1 LSTIPQQQP
10 LALRQRG
17 HPVARRVTLPLVGI
31 SAIALEAFATRRS
44 TLGEPIALRSL
55 VLVSLALAPVVIV
68 LLPGLAALVAARRH
82 LNRPAQR
89 LGVVLAGC
97 GTAGMVTFWA
107 YFLGPQ
113 IGKATAVTVLILSLG
128 TLSSPHAWE
137 TVTDA
142 DVSFPLALAL
152 GAAVFYSGAA
162 FVDGGLAAPMTAMF
176 HRFWIVLD
184 NAIPEVFAEH
194 LVDGRS
200 VHGFV
205 MADWHFSDRPPLQT
219 GMLLPLYWLFGNR
232 EVGYQFGA
240 IAIESLFTVAIWALL
255 RSLAVGIRRCALVVA
270 AVIPSGVL
278 FFNSVYVW
286 PKLIAAT
293 LVVTA
298 FAIVIDGATRSHFV
312 RPVLVAVLA
321 VLAMLSHG
329 SSVYPLLALAPF
341 AVAFVYRR
349 CRWSLGLLLAL
360 VAAVLLLYAPWSAF
374 QHFEDPPGNRLV
386 KWHLADAYQ
395 VVDNRSI
402 PGAVIDA
409 YSHATIGE
417 IVVNKLE
424 NFGTVIWRPDYA
436 KVAATPGWLGDPW
449 GKARIIQI
457 ELLLPATLPLALVY
471 LALLARRGRSR
482 ARDLHLTGSWV
493 AASIAIWC
501 LLQYG
506 GVTASRTVLHNGS
519 LAPVL
524 CILACG
530 ALLARRLS
538 RSLFVLVF
546 AAQAATFLLIWVVT
560 VHGHPALPGAVDV
573 ARFEPASLAALGF
586 GAVIVLG
593 VIVLAGRLDR
603 GSHDSDDDI
612 QPARSAQL

>member
-1 LSTIPQQQP
+1 MSTISRPPP
-10 LALRQRG
+10 LARRQLARS
-17 HPVARRVTLPLVGI
+17 VARRVAVPLVGI
-31 SAIALEAFATRRS
+31 VAVALEAFATRRS
-44 TLGEPIALRSL
+44 TLGEPVLLRAL
-55 VLVSLALAPVVIV
+55 VLVSLALAPVVII

-82 LNRPAQR
+82 LDRPAQR
-89 LGVVLAGC
+89 LAVVLAGC
-97 GTAGMVTFWA
+97 GVAGMVTFWA
-107 YFLGPQ
+107 YFLGPE
-113 IGKATAVTVLILSLG
+113 IGKATAVTLLILSLG
-128 TLSSPHAWE
+128 TLSGPHAWE

-184 NAIPEVFAEH
+184 NAIPELFAEH

-205 MADWHFSDRPPLQT
+205 IADWHFSDRPPLQT
-219 GMLLPLYWLFGNR
+219 GMVLPLYWLFGNR

-255 RSLAVGIRRCALVVA
+255 RSLAVGIRRCALLVA

-278 FFNSVYVW
+278 FFNAVYVW

-293 LVVTA
+293 LVVAA
-298 FAIVIDGATRSHFV
+298 FAIVIDGATRSNFV

-321 VLAMLSHG
+321 ILAMLSHG

-360 VAAVLLLYAPWSAF
+360 VAAVLVLYAPWSAF
-374 QHFEDPPGNRLV
+374 QRFEDPPGNRLV
-386 KWHLADAYQ
+386 KWHLADSYK
-395 VVDNRSI
+395 VDDPRSI
-402 PGAVIDA
+402 ADTVIDA

-436 KVAATPGWLGDPW
+436 KVAGTPGWLSDLW
-449 GKARIIQI
+449 GKARIIQV
-457 ELLLPATLPLALVY
+457 ELLVPATLPLALVY
-471 LALLARRGRSR
+471 LALLTRRGRSR
-482 ARDLHLTGSWV
+482 ARDLHLTGAWV
-493 AASIAIWC
+493 VASIVIWC
-501 LLQYG
+501 LLQFG
-506 GVTASRTVLHNGS
+506 GPTASRTVLHNGS

-538 RSLFVLVF
+538 RTLFLLVF
-546 AAQAATFLLIWVVT
+546 AAQAATFLLVWVVT
-560 VHGHPALPGAVDV
+560 LHGHPALPGAVDV
-573 ARFEPASLAALGF
+573 SRFEPASLAALGVG
-586 GAVIVLG
+586 GAIVLG
-593 VIVLAGRLDR
+593 VVGVAGRLDR
-603 GSHDSDDDI
+603 GTHPSEEDS
-612 QPARSAQL
+612 QPVRSA